1 MIYFV
6 KGAIETIL
14 NKCTHYYND
23 GATTPLYDKQRTEY
37 TTEAFKM
44 GSQGLRGTCTIL
56 SYFLHLLSMSLL
68 ILLSMSMLAFT
79 IEFLKLLLNNGY
91 ILILIDFNFIM
102 QILGIYPD

>member
-23 GATTPLYDKQRTEY
+23 GATTSLYDKQRTEY

-44 GSQGLRGTCTIL
+44 GSQGLRGTIL
-56 SYFLHLLSMSLL
+56 SYFLHLL
-68 ILLSMSMLAFT
+68 
-79 IEFLKLLLNNGY
+79 
-91 ILILIDFNFIM
+91 
-102 QILGIYPD
+102 